1 MKEALK
7 AVWRI
12 LKIVLVF
19 FLFLG
24 IVALTWYA
32 IETAAAGKDEPA
44 VPFVD
49 FILYLL
55 GFGEVD
61 SRDHYLQTAFSMLG
75 LFAVTLLSSVF
86 TVSLFDLRS
95 KVRISP
101 EIIVESRN
109 RASLKLNTAGKDVYN
124 LTATLIAKCGQD
136 ITTEEEL
143 FPFIPKKATQK
154 LSFEIAPG
162 TPIYKYLRASYL
174 KAELE
179 PQLILTVSYTDIE
192 SGQEYTMA
200 QKYQY
205 STGKSRDILFGGD
218 EGCDCN
224 DSFEAAIQDY
234 ITGNTFKIDL
244 SSIWPCEAEDID
256 ISYGYQDLKCTL
268 SHKQAFRAKV
278 HMNSSRTYEP
288 QTFTMAVTND
298 LLGNDWTTYYDLGC
312 ALKFDYMV
320 DDNITVTMELKYG
333 VDQIIKYEQR
343 LRPTSNFRTCVLK
356 LQRLRYE
363 ELRNVRELCF
373 TVFYKDVDPEDPT
386 GSFII
391 KNCVLEVEAQ
401 EDTPL
406 LRSNNFD
413 TK

>member
-1 MKEALK
+1 MKEVLK

-24 IVALTWYA
+24 VIALAWYA
-32 IETAAAGKDEPA
+32 IETAAVGKGEPA

-55 GFGEVD
+55 GFGDVD
-61 SRDHYLQTAFSMLG
+61 SKDHYLQTVFSMLG

-101 EIIVESRN
+101 KIIVEGKN

-143 FPFIPKKATQK
+143 FPFVPKKATQK
-154 LSFEIAPG
+154 LNFEIAPG

-205 STGKSRDILFGGD
+205 STGKSRDILFCGD
-218 EGCDCN
+218 ESCGHN
-224 DSFEAAIQDY
+224 DSFEATIRDH
-234 ITGNTFKIDL
+234 ITGNTFEVNL
-244 SSIWPCEAEDID
+244 ASIWPCEAEDID
-256 ISYGYQDLKCTL
+256 ISYGYQNPKYTL

-278 HMNSSRTYEP
+278 HMNSNRTYEP
-288 QTFTMAVTND
+288 LTFTMAVTND

-312 ALKFDYMV
+312 ALKFDYIV
-320 DDNITVTMELKYG
+320 DDDIAVTMELKYG
-333 VDQIIKYEQR
+333 VDKTIKHEQK
-343 LRPTSNFRTCVLK
+343 LRPTSNFQTYVLK
-356 LQRLRYE
+356 LQQLSYE

-373 TVFYKDVDPEDPT
+373 TVFHKDVNPEDPT
-386 GSFII
+386 GSFVI
-391 KNCVLEVEAQ
+391 KNCVLEVEA
-401 EDTPL
+401 
-406 LRSNNFD
+406 
-413 TK
+413 

>member
-1 MKEALK
+1 MKEVLK

-24 IVALTWYA
+24 VIALVWYA
-32 IETAAAGKDEPA
+32 IETASAGKGEPP

-55 GFGEVD
+55 GFGDVD
-61 SRDHYLQTAFSMLG
+61 SKDHYLQTVFSMLG

-101 EIIVESRN
+101 KIIVGGKN

-143 FPFIPKKATQK
+143 FPFIPKKTTQK
-154 LSFEIAPG
+154 LNFEIAPG
-162 TPIYKYLRASYL
+162 TPIYKYLRAAYL
-174 KAELE
+174 RAELE

-205 STGKSRDILFGGD
+205 STGKSRDILFSGD
-218 EGCDCN
+218 ESCSHN
-224 DSFEAAIQDY
+224 DSFEAAIRDY
-234 ITGNTFKIDL
+234 ITGNTFEINL
-244 SSIWPCEAEDID
+244 ASIWPCEAEDID
-256 ISYGYQDLKCTL
+256 ITYGYQDPKHTL
-268 SHKQAFRAKV
+268 SHKQAFRARV
-278 HMNSSRTYEP
+278 HMNSNRAYEP
-288 QTFTMAVTND
+288 LTFTMAVTND

-312 ALKFDYMV
+312 ALKFDYLV
-320 DDNITVTMELKYG
+320 EDSIAVTMELKYG
-333 VDQIIKYEQR
+333 VDRIVKYEQK
-343 LRPTSNFRTCVLK
+343 LCPASGFRTCSLK
-356 LQRLRYE
+356 LRQLGYE

-373 TVFYKDVDPEDPT
+373 TVFHKDVDPEDPT
-386 GSFII
+386 GSFVI
-391 KNCVLEVEAQ
+391 KNCVLEVEA
-401 EDTPL
+401 
-406 LRSNNFD
+406 
-413 TK
+413 